1 MKINNKILT
10 IIFASVV
17 VLGLTSFY
25 NVSATD
31 TPISNQQIDRIYG
44 NCSQAKNTLN
54 QLHASDAL
62 LRVNMGQI
70 YESIST
76 KLMTKFN
83 SRVSNNKFDN
93 NNLTS
98 ATNSYNSELDTFR
111 SDYKKYEE
119 QLNLAINVDCQKQ
132 QVSFYDAVALARTER
147 NRVHDDIV
155 RINQYIDQYQLA
167 IDQFEIDYV
176 ASSNGDSK

>member
-1 MKINNKILT
+1 MKFYYKILT
-10 IIFASVV
+10 IIFAFVT
-17 VLGLTSFY
+17 VLGFASIN

-31 TPISNQQIDRIYG
+31 APISNQQIDRIYE
-44 NCSQAKNTLN
+44 NCTQAKNTLN

-76 KLMTKFN
+76 KLMAKFN
-83 SRVSNNKFDN
+83 TRVSNNKFDN

-98 ATNSYNSELDTFR
+98 ATNSYNSMLDNFR

-119 QLNLAINVDCQKQ
+119 RLTLAIGIDCKKQ

-155 RINQYIDQYQLA
+155 KMNQYIDQYQLA
-167 IDQFEIDYV
+167 VNQFETDNV
-176 ASSNGDSK
+176 VSSSGASR

>member
-1 MKINNKILT
+1 MKFYYKILT
-10 IIFASVV
+10 IIFALIA
-17 VLGLTSFY
+17 VLGFATFN

-31 TPISNQQIDRIYG
+31 ATISNQQIDRIYG
-44 NCSQAKNTLN
+44 NCTQSKNTLN

-83 SRVSNNKFDN
+83 TRVSNNKFDN
-93 NNLTS
+93 TNLTS
-98 ATNSYNSELDTFR
+98 ATNSYNSMLDNFR
-111 SDYKKYEE
+111 TDYKKYEE
-119 QLNLAINVDCQKQ
+119 RLTLAIDVDCKKQ
-132 QVSFYDAVALARTER
+132 QIAFYDAVALARIER

-155 RINQYIDQYQLA
+155 KMNQYIDQYQLA
-167 IDQFEIDYV
+167 VNQFETDNV
-176 ASSNGDSK
+176 VSSSGASR